1 MFAFR
6 AEQGDEIVNNLLRRS
21 EEWLSWIEAIKPSR
35 RNGSLFSRYTWLK
48 TMQQALDV
56 AGQFERNEISHQYNT
71 RYELHIRQYQN
82 ETQAR

>member
-1 MFAFR
+1 M
-6 AEQGDEIVNNLLRRS
+6 QGDEIVSNLLRRS

-48 TMQQALDV
+48 TMQQALTV
-56 AGQFERNEISHQYNT
+56 AGQFERNEIIHQYNT

-82 ETQAR
+82 EAQAR